1 MTLSRRSLLSA
12 SLAPLLLAGDEA
24 AWIKRLGGSVQR
36 DAAGNVTA
44 INLGDTWINDT
55 DILDLLVFKKLQKLD
70 LSHTRISDEGL
81 LRLKPAQQIEDLNL
95 LYAELITD
103 LGMNA
108 IKGWR
113 QLKRLSVRGTKIAND
128 TLVIVGELVQLE
140 SLDIANTRITD
151 SGLENL
157 APLTRLK
164 SLALGRSGISESAM
178 GILRLLSTLE
188 FLDLSG
194 PVVSQR
200 RGRASGAMQDSVLS
214 AIAALEKLRTLK
226 LGHSDIDA
234 YGLRKL
240 AVLDKAEKLG
250 LEGCARVNDEA
261 MKELAAWKSLKYLDV
276 QETKVTP
283 AGVAG
288 LQAARP
294 GIQILSSPFTAT

>member
-1 MTLSRRSLLSA
+1 MGEGLGAAVAPPPSEVVAPGLLSIVRSALACRRRSR
-12 SLAPLLLAGDEA
+12 
-24 AWIKRLGGSVQR
+24 WITRLGGAVQR
-36 DAAGNVTA
+36 DGAGDVTA
-44 INLGDTWINDT
+44 INLGDTWVNDT
-55 DILDLLVFKKLQKLD
+55 DILDLLAFKKLQKLD

-81 LRLKPAQQIEDLNL
+81 LSLKPARQIEDLNL

-108 IKGWR
+108 VKGWR
-113 QLKRLSVRGTKIAND
+113 QLKRLNVRGTKIAND
-128 TLVIVGELVQLE
+128 TLVIVGDLVHLE

-200 RGRASGAMQDSVLS
+200 RGRASGAMQDSMVS
-214 AIAALEKLRTLK
+214 AITALDSPISKTTAMLESPPQATLR
-226 LGHSDIDA
+226 
-234 YGLRKL
+234 
-240 AVLDKAEKLG
+240 
-250 LEGCARVNDEA
+250 
-261 MKELAAWKSLKYLDV
+261 
-276 QETKVTP
+276 
-283 AGVAG
+283 
-288 LQAARP
+288 ARP
-294 GIQILSSPFTAT
+294 TVGMARALNCSSRPSRSCSAYDA